1 MQALQWAL
9 DAPDELGAALVI
21 CASSRLSAQNIAFSA
36 VARTAIMSD
45 PDFRG
50 GDYYEAGVRP
60 DRGLA
65 VARQM
70 AHITYL
76 SAESMRRKFG
86 RRLQNGDVPR
96 LGFDIDFQ
104 VESYLQHQGESF
116 LRRFDANSYLY
127 LSRVMDYFEPFADPV
142 RTAAEVGAMTSDV
155 LVVSFDTDWRF
166 DAAHS
171 REIVRVLSG
180 VRRAG
185 HLPRG
190 GVAARA
196 RLVPAGGAGV
206 PPDGRRLPRPG
217 GAGADAG
224 PRRGVRADLDLVA
237 QMIAPGSRVLDL
249 GCGDGDLLAELIA
262 SRGCRG
268 QGVEVS
274 REALHACV
282 ERGVPV
288 VEADIDRGLPEFE
301 DGAFDVVVLSQ
312 TLQAVRRPA
321 LALREVTRVGRLGI
335 VSFPNFG
342 HWRLRAQLLLRGRM
356 PVTRTLPYRWH
367 ETPNVH
373 LCTIRDFESLAG
385 AEGLTLLDRRL
396 LDAGGGPAPAR
407 AARRPNL
414 LAAGAAYLLRR

>member
-1 MQALQWAL
+1 M
-9 DAPDELGAALVI
+9 
-21 CASSRLSAQNIAFSA
+21 
-36 VARTAIMSD
+36 
-45 PDFRG
+45 
-50 GDYYEAGVRP
+50 
-60 DRGLA
+60 
-65 VARQM
+65 
-70 AHITYL
+70 
-76 SAESMRRKFG
+76 
-86 RRLQNGDVPR
+86 
-96 LGFDIDFQ
+96 
-104 VESYLQHQGESF
+104 
-116 LRRFDANSYLY
+116 
-127 LSRVMDYFEPFADPV
+127 
-142 RTAAEVGAMTSDV
+142 
-155 LVVSFDTDWRF
+155 
-166 DAAHS
+166 
-171 REIVRVLSG
+171 
-180 VRRAG
+180 
-185 HLPRG
+185 
-190 GVAARA
+190 
-196 RLVPAGGAGV
+196 
-206 PPDGRRLPRPG
+206 
-217 GAGADAG
+217 
-224 PRRGVRADLDLVA
+224 RADLDLVA

-249 GCGDGDLLAELIA
+249 GCGDGDLLAELLA

-342 HWRLRAQLLLRGRM
+342 HWRLRAQLLVRGRM

-373 LCTIRDFESLAG
+373 LCTIRDFESLAR

>member
-1 MQALQWAL
+1 
-9 DAPDELGAALVI
+9 
-21 CASSRLSAQNIAFSA
+21 
-36 VARTAIMSD
+36 
-45 PDFRG
+45 
-50 GDYYEAGVRP
+50 
-60 DRGLA
+60 
-65 VARQM
+65 
-70 AHITYL
+70 
-76 SAESMRRKFG
+76 
-86 RRLQNGDVPR
+86 
-96 LGFDIDFQ
+96 
-104 VESYLQHQGESF
+104 
-116 LRRFDANSYLY
+116 
-127 LSRVMDYFEPFADPV
+127 
-142 RTAAEVGAMTSDV
+142 
-155 LVVSFDTDWRF
+155 
-166 DAAHS
+166 
-171 REIVRVLSG
+171 
-180 VRRAG
+180 
-185 HLPRG
+185 
-190 GVAARA
+190 
-196 RLVPAGGAGV
+196 
-206 PPDGRRLPRPG
+206 
-217 GAGADAG
+217 
-224 PRRGVRADLDLVA
+224 VRADLDLVA

-249 GCGDGDLLAELIA
+249 GCGDGALLAELIA

-288 VEADIDRGLPEFE
+288 VEADIDRGLPEFD
-301 DGAFDVVVLSQ
+301 DGSFDVVVLSQ

-342 HWRLRAQLLLRGRM
+342 HWRLRAQLLVRGRM

-373 LCTIRDFESLAG
+373 LCTIRDFESLAR

>member
-1 MQALQWAL
+1 M
-9 DAPDELGAALVI
+9 
-21 CASSRLSAQNIAFSA
+21 
-36 VARTAIMSD
+36 
-45 PDFRG
+45 
-50 GDYYEAGVRP
+50 
-60 DRGLA
+60 
-65 VARQM
+65 
-70 AHITYL
+70 
-76 SAESMRRKFG
+76 
-86 RRLQNGDVPR
+86 
-96 LGFDIDFQ
+96 
-104 VESYLQHQGESF
+104 
-116 LRRFDANSYLY
+116 
-127 LSRVMDYFEPFADPV
+127 
-142 RTAAEVGAMTSDV
+142 
-155 LVVSFDTDWRF
+155 
-166 DAAHS
+166 
-171 REIVRVLSG
+171 
-180 VRRAG
+180 
-185 HLPRG
+185 
-190 GVAARA
+190 
-196 RLVPAGGAGV
+196 
-206 PPDGRRLPRPG
+206 
-217 GAGADAG
+217 
-224 PRRGVRADLDLVA
+224 RADLDLVA

-288 VEADIDRGLPEFE
+288 VEADIDRGLPEFD

-342 HWRLRAQLLLRGRM
+342 HWRLRAQLLVRGRM

-373 LCTIRDFESLAG
+373 LCTIRDFESLAR

>member
-1 MQALQWAL
+1 M
-9 DAPDELGAALVI
+9 
-21 CASSRLSAQNIAFSA
+21 
-36 VARTAIMSD
+36 
-45 PDFRG
+45 
-50 GDYYEAGVRP
+50 
-60 DRGLA
+60 
-65 VARQM
+65 
-70 AHITYL
+70 
-76 SAESMRRKFG
+76 
-86 RRLQNGDVPR
+86 
-96 LGFDIDFQ
+96 
-104 VESYLQHQGESF
+104 
-116 LRRFDANSYLY
+116 
-127 LSRVMDYFEPFADPV
+127 
-142 RTAAEVGAMTSDV
+142 
-155 LVVSFDTDWRF
+155 
-166 DAAHS
+166 
-171 REIVRVLSG
+171 
-180 VRRAG
+180 
-185 HLPRG
+185 
-190 GVAARA
+190 
-196 RLVPAGGAGV
+196 
-206 PPDGRRLPRPG
+206 
-217 GAGADAG
+217 
-224 PRRGVRADLDLVA
+224 RADLDLVA

-288 VEADIDRGLPEFE
+288 VEADIDRGLPEFD

-342 HWRLRAQLLLRGRM
+342 HWRLRAQLLVRGRM

-373 LCTIRDFESLAG
+373 LCTIRDFESLAR

-396 LDAGGGPAPAR
+396 LDAGGGPALAR